1 MAAAPDFD
9 RSLNKITYM
18 ILGKLN
24 EVRPEAPLANK
35 AFIESIRA
43 LFHRKQD
50 SILRV
55 FHENRSKNKI
65 NAEEITQDLLG
76 KPWDI
81 RQVDMNLTNLVV
93 FLLFHIVIKGRAERE
108 EAHSKLTS
116 NLLHELTSVDPAF
129 FSVRDAANEL
139 RALPPCTVCGNPAP
153 LRCERCVQLHRPD
166 TPYCSVDCQT
176 RDWPTHRAKH
186 IVPPIEHV
194 SRKQRK
200 SRRKTRNHR
209 S

>member
-1 MAAAPDFD
+1 MAAVPDFD
-9 RSLNKITYM
+9 RGLNKITYM

-24 EVRPEAPLANK
+24 EVRPAAPLANK

-50 SILRV
+50 SILRA
-55 FHENRSKNKI
+55 FHENRLKNKI
-65 NAEEITQDLLG
+65 NAVEITQELLG
-76 KPWDI
+76 KPWDV
-81 RQVDMNLTNLVV
+81 RQVDMNITNLVV
-93 FLLFHIVIKGRAERE
+93 FLLFHIVIRGRAERE

-116 NLLHELTSVDPAF
+116 DLLHKLIPVDPAF
-129 FSVRDAANEL
+129 FSVRDAAT
-139 RALPPCTVCGNPAP
+139 AAVSPPCTVCGNPAP
-153 LRCERCVQLHRPD
+153 FLCERCVQLHRPD

-200 SRRKTRNHR
+200 SRRRTFRHLT
-209 S
+209 